1 MYAHLYKRFSLQ
13 RYTTM
18 STFAAQTMDAALAN
32 VQLKLQEQQLDLFL
46 VPSADAHG
54 SEYVSKRDER
64 RAFVTNFTGS
74 AGLAAVVASPT
85 ELKTSCLF
93 TDSRYKLQSKNQ
105 LSNSWT
111 AYIAGEK
118 NAPKLTEWL
127 KKNYPTSKVG
137 FDPRHASIATV
148 QSWKSAFKNSTGI
161 ELIEVLDNPI
171 DAVWEDFGR
180 VPPSTAPIWSLPT
193 EVSGEAVSSKIT
205 ALRKN
210 MAEKKTRIAV
220 VSALDDVAWL
230 LNLRGSDI
238 PYTPLFIAYCVVSE
252 STVTLCVNQNQLS
265 TEATDALKEAN
276 VNVESY
282 DNIVEVLRSMAATK
296 ATTEAATKATTKTID
311 KTKTTVTS
319 DSPTVNAS
327 TSSSS
332 SSTTTLTPST
342 TVWLDPSSANW
353 HLRSTCQKLG
363 YSIYSQVPLPI
374 ALSKAIKNQIE
385 MKAIKKAHVIDGVAL
400 CKYFHWLEETMA
412 QATAEREQDPGWN
425 GELTLDEV
433 NVADQLYKY
442 RQETTS
448 SFIGNS
454 FSTISSSGPNG
465 AIVVCCLASVR
476 PLFQVRTGCCFM
488 GSH

>member
-1 MYAHLYKRFSLQ
+1 
-13 RYTTM
+13 
-18 STFAAQTMDAALAN
+18 MDAALAN

-93 TDSRYKLQSKNQ
+93 TDSRYKLQSKKQ

-118 NAPKLTEWL
+118 NTPKLTEWL
-127 KKNYPTSKVG
+127 KRNYPTSKVG

-148 QSWKSAFKNSTGI
+148 QSWKSAFKDSAGI

-193 EVSGEAVSSKIT
+193 ELSGEPVSSKIL

-252 STVTLCVNQNQLS
+252 STVTLCV
-265 TEATDALKEAN
+265 
-276 VNVESY
+276 
-282 DNIVEVLRSMAATK
+282 
-296 ATTEAATKATTKTID
+296 
-311 KTKTTVTS
+311 
-319 DSPTVNAS
+319 
-327 TSSSS
+327 
-332 SSTTTLTPST
+332 
-342 TVWLDPSSANW
+342 W
-353 HLRSTCQKLG
+353 
-363 YSIYSQVPLPI
+363 
-374 ALSKAIKNQIE
+374 
-385 MKAIKKAHVIDGVAL
+385 
-400 CKYFHWLEETMA
+400 
-412 QATAEREQDPGWN
+412 
-425 GELTLDEV
+425 
-433 NVADQLYKY
+433 
-442 RQETTS
+442 
-448 SFIGNS
+448 
-454 FSTISSSGPNG
+454 
-465 AIVVCCLASVR
+465 
-476 PLFQVRTGCCFM
+476 
-488 GSH
+488 